1 MAVNLHGV
9 DYVTV
14 KERVKEFHELYPNG
28 AISTKILH
36 NGEKE
41 IIFKTVVVP
50 DMDRPERVFT
60 GMASELKE
68 DEWCV
73 EKGETSS
80 CGRAMAFLNIG
91 IEAGIASADDMNNFH
106 QKSGE
111 PDQKAPRPNYDDIGD
126 DFVPFKKGPKAGLRM
141 NQLGVKDLSWIV
153 EESSMNQKVK
163 DLASSMIEQM
173 NANQESD
180 ALPF

>member
-36 NGEKE
+36 NGEKQ

-50 DMDRPERVFT
+50 DIDKPERIFT

-91 IEAGIASADDMNNFH
+91 IEAGIASADDMDSFH
-106 QKSGE
+106 QKSG
-111 PDQKAPRPNYDDIGD
+111 DQKAPRPNYDDIGD
-126 DFVPFKKGPKAGLRM
+126 DFVPFKKGPKAGLKM

>member
-36 NGEKE
+36 NGEKQ

-60 GMASELKE
+60 GMASELKD

-91 IEAGIASADDMNNFH
+91 IEAGIASADDMDSFN
-106 QKSGE
+106 QKSG
-111 PDQKAPRPNYDDIGD
+111 DQKAPRPNYDDID
-126 DFVPFKKGPKAGLRM
+126 ENFTPFKKGDNAGKKM
-141 NQLGVKDLSWIV
+141 SELGVSSLKWIA

-173 NANQESD
+173 SVNQDED
-180 ALPF
+180 IPF